1 MSMNTKT
8 TNKKESSCTPCE
20 KNFERSVNR
29 TVREGKA
36 PTAKAHS
43 TKSQEVKAAYSSKP
57 TTSKT
62 TVKSTAT
69 AKRSTK

>member
-20 KNFERSVNR
+20 KNFERSVSR

-43 TKSQEVKAAYSSKP
+43 TKSQEVKAAYSKP
-57 TTSKT
+57 TASRTSKT
-62 TVKSTAT
+62 ATA